1 MRGGVHAASR
11 VEVGAGGT
19 GGGPRIAQA
28 GVKVKSFCVGRPQ
41 RGHAGQMDDVQ
52 LYNVALTAAAVT
64 NLYASYTLS
73 NGIPVADSFRV
84 AKLVTGPTNLL
95 Q

>member
-1 MRGGVHAASR
+1 
-11 VEVGAGGT
+11 
-19 GGGPRIAQA
+19 
-28 GVKVKSFCVGRPQ
+28 
-41 RGHAGQMDDVQ
+41 MDDVQ